1 MLYLDPKALLAA
13 ATLPELMDR
22 MEQALL
28 AEEEGKAIL
37 PLRTSVFQGED
48 TLMLMPCLEERT
60 WGLKILTLKPGNPA
74 QGRPYIDGLVVLFDG
89 GTGAPSALMDGKLLT
104 SLRTGAIG
112 GLGIRHLSKPDT
124 RSLGL
129 VGAGVQGFWQA
140 RFGCA
145 ARDIREVWVLDA
157 FPEKLPPFLDR
168 LGQALPGVQVRAA
181 RSAEELLERTEA
193 VMSATNASVPLYPED
208 PERLRGH
215 CFVAIGSYRPDMH
228 EVPDAL
234 FGLLDRV
241 YVDTL
246 HALEETGDLTGPL
259 ERGILRREDV
269 RPLADLLREPRPAP
283 ETGFYKSVGGALFD
297 LYAADLLAQTARAKG
312 LGTELPQ

>member
-1 MLYLDPKALLAA
+1 
-13 ATLPELMDR
+13 
-22 MEQALL
+22 
-28 AEEEGKAIL
+28 
-37 PLRTSVFQGED
+37 
-48 TLMLMPCLEERT
+48 
-60 WGLKILTLKPGNPA
+60 
-74 QGRPYIDGLVVLFDG
+74 
-89 GTGAPSALMDGKLLT
+89 
-104 SLRTGAIG
+104 
-112 GLGIRHLSKPDT
+112 
-124 RSLGL
+124 
-129 VGAGVQGFWQA
+129 
-140 RFGCA
+140 
-145 ARDIREVWVLDA
+145 
-157 FPEKLPPFLDR
+157 
-168 LGQALPGVQVRAA
+168 
-181 RSAEELLERTEA
+181 
-193 VMSATNASVPLYPED
+193 MSATNASVPLYPED

-297 LYAADLLAQTARAKG
+297 LHAADLLAQTARAKG